1 MHPTSSS
8 SQPMPTAISAPQTLH
23 PPPSERSES
32 LWRDAWKRWKKN
44 KMAVWSGIFLLGLLT
59 TAIVGPWLVPYSFD
73 EQNLQQAYLP
83 PNWRHWMGT
92 DGLGRDVLARLL
104 MGARIS
110 LAIGLIAT
118 LVSLLIGVVYGAISG
133 YLGGWLDDVMMRVV
147 DIMYGLPYMFLVII
161 IMAILPEFLGGKG
174 SAQAVSP
181 YQSFL
186 IVFLVLGAFQWLT
199 MARIVR
205 GQVLSLKE
213 REFVESAVA
222 AGAKPHRILF
232 VHIVPNLLGPVIVYS
247 TLTVPLVI
255 LREAFLSFLGLGI
268 QAPLASWGTL
278 ASEAMQNMNPLH
290 SNWWLVVFPG
300 LFLALTLFSL
310 NFVGDG
316 LRDALDPQMR
326 GKI

>member
-1 MHPTSSS
+1 MTSIQRTELSSS
-8 SQPMPTAISAPQTLH
+8 AV
-23 PPPSERSES
+23 SEASSVQGES
-32 LWRDAWKRWKKN
+32 LWSDAWKRLQKN
-44 KMAVWSGIFLLGLLT
+44 KMAVAGGLFLVLLVI
-59 TAIVGPWLVPYSFD
+59 AALVGPWLLPYRFD
-73 EQNLQQAYLP
+73 EQNLNSTYAAPTLS
-83 PNWRHWMGT
+83 HWMGT
-92 DGLGRDVLARLL
+92 DGLGRDLLARLL

-110 LAIGLIAT
+110 LGIGFVAT
-118 LVSLLIGVVYGAISG
+118 LVSILIGLVYGAISG
-133 YLGGWLDDVMMRVV
+133 YLGGWADEVMMRVV

-161 IMAILPEFLGGKG
+161 LMVILPKLLGSHSPG
-174 SAQAVSP
+174 QAVSP

-186 IVFLVLGAFQWLT
+186 IVFIVLGAFQWLT

-213 REFVESAVA
+213 KEFVEA
-222 AGAKPHRILF
+222 AEACGAKKRRILF

-247 TLTVPLVI
+247 TLTVPQVI
-255 LREAFLSFLGLGI
+255 LGEAFLSFIGLGI

-278 ASEAMQNMNPLH
+278 AAEAMQNMNPLH

-300 LFLALTLFSL
+300 LFLAITLFSL

>member
-1 MHPTSSS
+1 MTEST
-8 SQPMPTAISAPQTLH
+8 TATPESTPELEGLDLSK
-23 PPPSERSES
+23 PSES
-32 LWRDAWKRWKKN
+32 LWSDAWKRWRKN
-44 KMAVWSGIFLLGLLT
+44 KMAMAGGVFLLVLVIA
-59 TAIVGPWLVPYSFD
+59 AIAGPWLLPFSFD
-73 EQNLQQAYLP
+73 QQNLSNAYAAP
-83 PNWRHWMGT
+83 SWSHWMGT
-92 DGLGRDVLARLL
+92 DGLGRDLFARLL

-110 LAIGLIAT
+110 LGIGLVAT
-118 LVSLLIGVVYGAISG
+118 FVSLLIGLVYGAISG
-133 YLGGWLDDVMMRVV
+133 YLGGWVDEVMMRVV

-161 IMAILPEFLGGKG
+161 IMAILPDVLGGRG
-174 SAQAVSP
+174 SGQAVSP

-186 IVFLVLGAFQWLT
+186 IVFIVLGLFQWLT

-205 GQVLSLKE
+205 GQVLSLKQK
-213 REFVESAVA
+213 EFVEA
-222 AGAKPHRILF
+222 AEACGAKKSRILF
-232 VHIVPNLLGPVIVYS
+232 IHIVPNLLGPVIVYS
-247 TLTVPLVI
+247 TLTVPQVI
-255 LREAFLSFLGLGI
+255 LREAFLSFIGLGI

>member
-1 MHPTSSS
+1 MTEPT
-8 SQPMPTAISAPQTLH
+8 TTSAPTPEMEGLDLTQ
-23 PPPSERSES
+23 PGES
-32 LWRDAWKRWKKN
+32 LWSDAWKRLRKN
-44 KMAVWSGIFLLGLLT
+44 QMSVIGGVFLILLVL
-59 TAIVGPWLVPYSFD
+59 AALFGPLVMPYSFD
-73 EQNLQQAYLP
+73 QLDLSNAYAAP
-83 PNWRHWMGT
+83 SWSHWMGT
-92 DGLGRDVLARLL
+92 DGLGRDLFARLL

-110 LAIGLIAT
+110 LGIGLVAT
-118 LVSLLIGVVYGAISG
+118 LVSLLIGLGYGAISG
-133 YLGGWLDDVMMRVV
+133 YIGGWVDEVMMRVV
-147 DIMYGLPYMFLVII
+147 DIMYGLPYMILVII
-161 IMAILPEFLGGKG
+161 IMAILPGVLGGRG
-174 SAQAVSP
+174 SGQAVSP

-186 IVFLVLGAFQWLT
+186 IVFVVLGLFQWLT

-213 REFVESAVA
+213 KEFVEA
-222 AGAKPHRILF
+222 AEACGAKKSRILF

-247 TLTVPLVI
+247 TLTVPQVI
-255 LREAFLSFLGLGI
+255 LREAFLSFIGLGI

-326 GKI
+326 GKL